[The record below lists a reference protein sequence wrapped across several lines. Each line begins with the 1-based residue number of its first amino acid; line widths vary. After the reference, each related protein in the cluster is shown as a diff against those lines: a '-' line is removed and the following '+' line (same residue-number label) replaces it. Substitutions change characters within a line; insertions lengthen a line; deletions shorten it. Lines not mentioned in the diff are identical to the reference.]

1 VAEFCF
7 SVTLRRGGA
16 VGTIIDVPNDFEPK
30 RTPVVVLAHGAG
42 AGMRHD
48 FMEWF
53 ATALSERGLGV
64 VRFQFPY
71 MERST
76 GGRRPPDRMDVL
88 LETYQEVLIATG
100 KRTGSPP
107 GPLFIGGKSMG
118 GRVATLLCAQHKV
131 KPSGIVL
138 LGYPLHAR
146 GKTDQLRAD
155 HLPHCRTPLLFVQGD
170 RDPLCD
176 LDLLKG
182 VRKTKG
188 LAGSLHVVPGG
199 DHSFGMLAAQR
210 HRQEAEW
217 ERAADVIRAFV
228 KHALSRQRERST

>member
-1 VAEFCF
+1 MAEFCF

-16 VGTIIDVPNDFEPK
+16 VGTIIDVPTAFEPK
-30 RTPVVVLAHGAG
+30 KTPVVVLAHGAG
-42 AGMRHD
+42 ADMRHD

-53 ATALSERGLGV
+53 ATAISDRGLGV

-71 MERST
+71 MERAS
-76 GGRRPPDRMDVL
+76 GGRRPPDTMEVL

-118 GRVATLLCAQHKV
+118 GRVATLLCAQKKV

-138 LGYPLHAR
+138 LGYPLHPR

-155 HLPHCRTPLLFVQGD
+155 HLPHCRVPLLFVQGD

-176 LDLLKG
+176 LDLLKA
-182 VRKTKG
+182 VRKQKG
-188 LAGSLHVVPGG
+188 LAGALHVVPGG
-199 DHSFGMLAAQR
+199 DHSFEMLAADR
-210 HRQEAEW
+210 HRQEQEKA
-217 ERAADVIRAFV
+217 RAADMIVAFV
-228 KHALSRQRERST
+228 QRALARRTESGT